1 MMRVCHTKPVAA
13 NADAASAH
21 HAPPNSGAAGPPM
34 FMVSLLGGGTWPNA
48 DAGAYACVCL
58 SPKDAVRMRATTTSA
73 NSTPMLVS
81 MTVMPTTCAR
91 ARRGGELHAANPR
104 VRLARRAARRPAW
117 AQAQCGRTRLPPGH
131 DGPAGVG
138 KRLRAHARARLG
150 ECDLPRRHARA
161 SRAGQLLGARAPR
174 RAGCGLRHHQQA
186 PAAVARHH
194 SQLPLRLRGDVKGR
208 VAVERHQQPLDR
220 QVGPER
226 GGAVGEALAERGRD
240 HNLGR
245 RLLRQRRRQAV
256 WRLRIPQ
263 RTQREQACQR
273 KQARRRHAAQRSA
286 TRHRAARRAAR
297 STRAPGIRDGQRAD
311 PPTTPRR
318 SAQAVANWARAAT
331 AKTSVTAA
339 TGRGEGNAVE

>member
-13 NADAASAH
+13 NADAACAH
-21 HAPPNSGAAGPPM
+21 HAPPNSGATGPPM

-150 ECDLPRRHARA
+150 ERDLPRRHARA
-161 SRAGQLLGARAPR
+161 RRAGQLLGARTPR
-174 RAGCGLRHHQQA
+174 RAGRGLRHHQQP
-186 PAAVARHH
+186 PAAGARHH
-194 SQLPLRLRGDVKGR
+194 SQLPLRLGGYVKRR
-208 VAVERHQQPLDR
+208 VAVKRDQQPLHR

-240 HNLGR
+240 HNLGGVHNVGR
-245 RLLRQRRRQAV
+245 GQAV
-256 WRLRIPQ
+256 GRLRIP
-263 RTQREQACQR
+263 RRREREQARQR
-273 KQARRRHAAQRSA
+273 KQARRRGAAQRPA
-286 TRHRAARRAAR
+286 TRHREARRADR
-297 STRAPGIRDGQRAD
+297 STCAPSGDWQ
-311 PPTTPRR
+311 
-318 SAQAVANWARAAT
+318 RAAT
-331 AKTSVTAA
+331 SPRAKRAQRRLRS
-339 TGRGEGNAVE
+339 GRARLLPNECHTREMGAEREAW